1 MFLLNDRILIW
12 YVTPL
17 VIKFKKKK
25 ILHIESLSEITIKV
39 NKKKTSLILYIR
51 MSLSTSALSVCSCLS
66 RCIISSNKRFV
77 SFKLSH
83 DTLVIVS
90 IRIPT
95 SSRAFKRAI
104 E

>member
-1 MFLLNDRILIW
+1 VIQ
-12 YVTPL
+12 L
-17 VIKFKKKK
+17 VIKFKNKK
-25 ILHIESLSEITIKV
+25 ILHIESLSEIMIKIL
-39 NKKKTSLILYIR
+39 KKRFFVFIILYIR

-66 RCIISSNKRFV
+66 RWIISSNKRFV

-90 IRIPT
+90 IRMPT
-95 SSRAFKRAI
+95 SSRAFKRPV